1 MGEGDQ
7 HEEDNELNSQEESD
21 NEFVMR
27 EEATRLA
34 KSLLDNKAGM
44 KHTSLNVMKDLL
56 FMSVPQPQRKLDQVR
71 PRVSTTP
78 KTRHEIST
86 SQSAMARMRSTS
98 PPRKRVKTTGGH
110 KIAESI
116 QGMVGELKKTREEN
130 TGPTPLNNAIKLLV
144 SRYGSDKDMLYH
156 GLMLMKDD
164 RNVGIF
170 LALDGDNQKTWL
182 EEECKALHTS

>member
-1 MGEGDQ
+1 M
-7 HEEDNELNSQEESD
+7 
-21 NEFVMR
+21 
-27 EEATRLA
+27 
-34 KSLLDNKAGM
+34 
-44 KHTSLNVMKDLL
+44 
-56 FMSVPQPQRKLDQVR
+56 
-71 PRVSTTP
+71 
-78 KTRHEIST
+78 
-86 SQSAMARMRSTS
+86 
-98 PPRKRVKTTGGH
+98 KTTGGH

-144 SRYGSDKDMLYH
+144 SRYGSDKDMLYN